1 MSVTLAAAGRLRSD
15 RRASD
20 RTDQERAAPHRLN
33 RRSRHPHVVTVGFDT
48 QARLHTVEINRFKP
62 HHLASLHRNNRR
74 AISTTIEALRSGTR
88 RRALEDRSSQVSGRV
103 EPTGLSDEARERIT
117 AELDRIR
124 ERRDRLEAEV
134 RNDRGAVSD
143 HADAADAIQR
153 ADELVGLD
161 ERVAELDR
169 LLHAG
174 PAPSNGTD
182 TLPGGTEVKLR
193 FSDGAVV
200 TMQVI
205 SVIEEAAIAGEAEAL
220 TAGSPL
226 GLALVGR
233 KAGDTVTYT
242 TPQGEDQVE
251 LLELKYPA

>member
-1 MSVTLAAAGRLRSD
+1 MDG
-15 RRASD
+15 
-20 RTDQERAAPHRLN
+20 
-33 RRSRHPHVVTVGFDT
+33 
-48 QARLHTVEINRFKP
+48 
-62 HHLASLHRNNRR
+62 
-74 AISTTIEALRSGTR
+74 STK
-88 RRALEDRSSQVSGRV
+88 VSKKV
-103 EPTGLSDEARERIT
+103 EPSGLSGEARERVS
-117 AELDRIR
+117 AELARLR

-174 PAPSNGTD
+174 PAPSNGKE
-182 TLPGGTEVKLR
+182 LPFGTQVKLR

-200 TMQVI
+200 SMQVI
-205 SVIEEAAIAGEAEAL
+205 SVIEEAPGGGDDIEPL

-226 GLALVGR
+226 GQALVGH
-233 KAGDTVTYT
+233 KAGDKVKYS
-242 TPQGEDQVE
+242 TPQGEQQVE
-251 LLELKYPA
+251 LLDVKYPK